1 MNKNKRIAI
10 RLSQNEYEYIMQK
23 AKGHGLTISRYLRDL
38 AMNYPVTCIID
49 QKVAHDVLNIAG
61 DIGRL
66 GGLFKHWLVRNE
78 DNKVNFSNKRSY
90 EDIDEIVDQI
100 LDLQIFL
107 KEQAKRIIQNDN
119 QKDSKQKAE

>member
-38 AMNYPVTCIID
+38 AMNYPVTCIVD
-49 QKVAHDVLNIAG
+49 QKVAHNVLNIAG

-78 DNKVNFSNKRSY
+78 DNKANFSNKRSY

-100 LDLQIFL
+100 LDLQILL

-119 QKDSKQKAE
+119 QKDSKQKTE

>member
-90 EDIDEIVDQI
+90 NDIDEIVDQI
-100 LDLQIFL
+100 LDLQILL

-119 QKDSKQKAE
+119 QKDSKQKTE

>member
-38 AMNYPVTCIID
+38 AMNYPITCIVD
-49 QKVAHDVLNIAG
+49 QKVAHNVLNIAG

-78 DNKVNFSNKRSY
+78 DNKANFSNKRSY

-100 LDLQIFL
+100 LDLQILL

-119 QKDSKQKAE
+119 QKDSKQKTE

>member
-78 DNKVNFSNKRSY
+78 DNKVNFSNKRTY
-90 EDIDEIVDQI
+90 NDIDEIVDQI
-100 LDLQIFL
+100 LDLQILL

>member
-23 AKGHGLTISRYLRDL
+23 AKGHGLTFSRYLRDL
-38 AMNYPVTCIID
+38 SMNYPITCIVD

-78 DNKVNFSNKRSY
+78 DNKVNFSNKRTY
-90 EDIDEIVDQI
+90 NDIDEIVDQI
-100 LDLQIFL
+100 LDLQILL

>member
-1 MNKNKRIAI
+1 
-10 RLSQNEYEYIMQK
+10 
-23 AKGHGLTISRYLRDL
+23 HGLTLSRYLRDL
-38 AMNYPVTCIID
+38 SMNYPITCIVD

-78 DNKVNFSNKRSY
+78 DNKVNFSNKRTY
-90 EDIDEIVDQI
+90 NDIDEIVDQI
-100 LDLQIFL
+100 LDLQILL

>member
-49 QKVAHDVLNIAG
+49 QKVAHNVLNIAG

-78 DNKVNFSNKRSY
+78 DNKVNFSNKRTY
-90 EDIDEIVDQI
+90 NDIDEIVDQI
-100 LDLQIFL
+100 LDLQILL

-119 QKDSKQKAE
+119 QKDS

>member
-100 LDLQIFL
+100 LDLQILL

-119 QKDSKQKAE
+119 QKDSKQKTE

>member
-38 AMNYPVTCIID
+38 AMNYPITCIVD

-78 DNKVNFSNKRSY
+78 DNKVNFSNKRTY
-90 EDIDEIVDQI
+90 NDIDEIVDQI
-100 LDLQIFL
+100 LDLQILL

>member
-1 MNKNKRIAI
+1 MKKTKQVNI
-10 RLSQNEYEYIMQK
+10 RLTLEEYNLLTEK
-23 AKGHGLTISRYLRDL
+23 AQSHGLTLSRYLRDL
-38 AMNYPVTCIID
+38 SMNYPITCIVD

-78 DNKVNFSNKRSY
+78 DNKVNFSNKRTY
-90 EDIDEIVDQI
+90 NDIDEIVDQI
-100 LDLQIFL
+100 LDLQILL

-119 QKDSKQKAE
+119 QKDSKKKAE

>member
-78 DNKVNFSNKRSY
+78 DNKVNFSNKRTY
-90 EDIDEIVDQI
+90 NDIDEIVDQI
-100 LDLQIFL
+100 LDLQILL

-119 QKDSKQKAE
+119 QKDSKQKTE

>member
-78 DNKVNFSNKRSY
+78 DNKANFSNKRSY

-100 LDLQIFL
+100 LDLQILL

-119 QKDSKQKAE
+119 QKDSKQKTE

>member
-1 MNKNKRIAI
+1 MTLEEYNLLTEKA
-10 RLSQNEYEYIMQK
+10 QN
-23 AKGHGLTISRYLRDL
+23 HGLTLSRYLRDL
-38 AMNYPVTCIID
+38 SMNYPITCIID

-78 DNKVNFSNKRSY
+78 DNKANFSNKRSY

-100 LDLQIFL
+100 LDLQILL

-119 QKDSKQKAE
+119 QKDSKQKTE

>member
-78 DNKVNFSNKRSY
+78 DNKVNFSNKRTY
-90 EDIDEIVDQI
+90 NDIDEIVDQI

>member
-23 AKGHGLTISRYLRDL
+23 AKGHGLTLSRYLRDL
-38 AMNYPVTCIID
+38 SMNYPITCIVD
-49 QKVAHDVLNIAG
+49 QKVAHNVLNIAG

-78 DNKVNFSNKRSY
+78 DNKANFSNKRTY
-90 EDIDEIVDQI
+90 NDIDEIVDQI
-100 LDLQIFL
+100 LDLQILL

>member
-38 AMNYPVTCIID
+38 AMNYPVTCIVD
-49 QKVAHDVLNIAG
+49 QKVAHNVLNIAG

-78 DNKVNFSNKRSY
+78 DNKANFSNKRSY

-100 LDLQIFL
+100 LDLQILL
-107 KEQAKRIIQNDN
+107 KEQAKRIMQNDS
-119 QKDSKQKAE
+119 QKNTSKETK

>member
-107 KEQAKRIIQNDN
+107 KEQVKRIIQNDN

>member
-100 LDLQIFL
+100 LDLQILL

-119 QKDSKQKAE
+119 QKDSK

>member
-1 MNKNKRIAI
+1 MESNVSITNLNKEIVSRFLPQRTQISNKGTYG
-10 RLSQNEYEYIMQK
+10 N
-23 AKGHGLTISRYLRDL
+23 
-38 AMNYPVTCIID
+38 
-49 QKVAHDVLNIAG
+49 VLNIAG

-78 DNKVNFSNKRSY
+78 DNKANFSNKRTY
-90 EDIDEIVDQI
+90 NDIDEIVDQI
-100 LDLQIFL
+100 LDLQILL